1 MRKSINCSS
10 IIQWIV
16 IWSEMWWLVLSHTT
30 TIVIAG
36 IRTHMH
42 IQVVHAHTYTRPT
55 ETYTRTSRS
64 KITCFTWQIA
74 TQLKGFATQWE
85 NDSQYVY
92 IVFLGSANHFLTW
105 LAKSANHIFWII
117 LHLAHTHT
125 DNACVMQGCGQYAN
139 TTCPTSL
146 PNPHI
151 IQISRVT

>member
-16 IWSEMWWLVLSHTT
+16 IWSEMWWLVLSHTSHS
-30 TIVIAG
+30 
-36 IRTHMH
+36 RHTHTC
-42 IQVVHAHTYTRPT
+42 AHTGSTCTHIHTPHRNI
-55 ETYTRTSRS
+55 YTRTSRS

-74 TQLKGFATQWE
+74 TQLKGFTTQWE